1 MSAVDRL
8 LGRVTMYRL
17 VTIALGSVLL
27 AALVLSVLGPVQ
39 QDPVALVVGTAVAVG
54 VSVLAGRACGALWR
68 TRVHTESAVI
78 TGLILA
84 LLFWPETTPTG
95 LGVVALAAVL
105 AALSKFVVA
114 VRARHV
120 LNPAAAGA
128 LAAGLLAP
136 LVGGFGATW
145 WVATPAL
152 LPVVVLAAL
161 AVVVRTRRYA
171 LVATYLA
178 ASLAV
183 LLPRLVAAGAAP
195 VDALVTALQSYP
207 LVFAAGFMLTEPL
220 TLPPRRWQQLS
231 EAALVGAVTVVP
243 FSFGVLYASPELA
256 LVVGNVLAF
265 SVGQRRAVHLRVR
278 AQRMVTPGI
287 REVAFAS
294 DAAVRFRPGQW
305 IELHVPHAG
314 TDARGSRRVFS
325 LATPPDHG
333 DGVAVAFRVTE
344 ALSSFKRALS
354 ELPEGGVVRA
364 TGIGG
369 DFVLPKDATVPL
381 LLVAGGIGIT
391 PFVSQLADLA
401 RSGEQRDV
409 VVVLLLGAGDEAPYA
424 EVLLDSGARV
434 VVVSPEHPPAMPE
447 PWEFAAGPTID
458 GTILRATVPD
468 AESRVAYVSGGPGM
482 VGHSRRVLRRSGVR
496 RIRTDAFTGY

>member
-1 MSAVDRL
+1 ML
-8 LGRVTMYRL
+8 LV
-17 VTIALGSVLL
+17 AL
-27 AALVLSVLGPVQ
+27 ALSVLGPVQ
-39 QDPVALVVGTAVAVG
+39 QDPVAVAVSAAVAVG

-84 LLFWPETTPTG
+84 LLFWPETTPAG
-95 LGVVALAAVL
+95 LGVVALAAAL

-136 LVGGFGATW
+136 VFGGFGATW

-152 LPVVVLAAL
+152 LPVVAVAAL
-161 AVVVRTRRYA
+161 VVVLRTRRFA

-178 ASLAV
+178 VALAV

-195 VDALVTALQSYP
+195 LDALLTALQSYP

-231 EAALVGAVTVVP
+231 EAALVGALTVVP
-243 FSFGVLYASPELA
+243 FSLGVLYASPELA

-265 SVGQRRAVHLRVR
+265 TVGQRRAVHLRVR

-305 IELHVPHAG
+305 IELHVPHTECRRARVAPRVLAG
-314 TDARGSRRVFS
+314 HPARPRRRGRRRVPGDRDPQLVQAGAQRAARGWPRARDRRRRRLRPPQGPDGPAAAGRGRHRHHPVREPAGRPRPVGCAAGRRRGPAARSGRRGSR
-325 LATPPDHG
+325 TP
-333 DGVAVAFRVTE
+333 TC
-344 ALSSFKRALS
+344 SSTPGRAWS
-354 ELPEGGVVRA
+354 
-364 TGIGG
+364 
-369 DFVLPKDATVPL
+369 
-381 LLVAGGIGIT
+381 
-391 PFVSQLADLA
+391 S
-401 RSGEQRDV
+401 
-409 VVVLLLGAGDEAPYA
+409 
-424 EVLLDSGARV
+424 
-434 VVVSPEHPPAMPE
+434 
-447 PWEFAAGPTID
+447 
-458 GTILRATVPD
+458 
-468 AESRVAYVSGGPGM
+468 
-482 VGHSRRVLRRSGVR
+482 
-496 RIRTDAFTGY
+496 